1 MVAEFNGYSRPRSVD
16 LEADFRGMIA
26 RSFDD
31 PDTLCREQEIEMRR
45 AFMGG
50 AVCVLGYL
58 TEHPAAAIQLAEQLE
73 RHLQDVRNGRA

>member
-1 MVAEFNGYSRPRSVD
+1 MSNGYSRPVTVD
-16 LEADFRGMIA
+16 LEMDFRGMIA

-50 AVCVLGYL
+50 AVCVLSYIVDN
-58 TEHPAAAIQLAEQLE
+58 PRAAVQIADQLE